1 MSGRKKDE
9 NFTVNDLDSSFHVE
23 MTPMAQEFI
32 QEIVTDNQS

>member
-23 MTPMAQEFI
+23 MTPMGQDFK